1 MKQQSTDE
9 EALPASA
16 QPEGVVK
23 AEPLHSQSTS
33 SDATIDVEE
42 QALLAKYLADLAQL
56 RKKKKQAY
64 TMPSIAPTPCAG
76 SIELRDSV
84 DGKIALQP
92 IKYEGQGT
100 VHAKEESLGEQN
112 AAAKTEPIPA
122 VKAEPIPDDQ
132 NAAAKAEPVS
142 LIPDSDVAL
151 DPIAQA
157 AVNALKVRNCQ
168 KKNSS

>member
-1 MKQQSTDE
+1 M
-9 EALPASA
+9 
-16 QPEGVVK
+16 
-23 AEPLHSQSTS
+23 HSQSKS

-42 QALLAKYLADLAQL
+42 QALLAKYFADLAQL

-112 AAAKTEPIPA
+112 GAVKAEPIPA
-122 VKAEPIPDDQ
+122 VKAEPIPD
-132 NAAAKAEPVS
+132 
-142 LIPDSDVAL
+142 
-151 DPIAQA
+151 
-157 AVNALKVRNCQ
+157 
-168 KKNSS
+168 

>member
-1 MKQQSTDE
+1 MRQQSTDE

-16 QPEGVVK
+16 QPEGVM
-23 AEPLHSQSTS
+23 AEPLHSQSKS
-33 SDATIDVEE
+33 SDTIDVEE
-42 QALLAKYLADLAQL
+42 QALLAKYYADLAQL

-112 AAAKTEPIPA
+112 GAVKAEPIPA
-122 VKAEPIPDDQ
+122 VKAEPIPD
-132 NAAAKAEPVS
+132 
-142 LIPDSDVAL
+142 
-151 DPIAQA
+151 
-157 AVNALKVRNCQ
+157 
-168 KKNSS
+168 

>member
-1 MKQQSTDE
+1 MFAYAYPDAADKPVSVKLPGLHAIANKIPLRSNSKLLKVKPKKKRQLKQQSTDE

-16 QPEGVVK
+16 QPEGVAK
-23 AEPLHSQSTS
+23 AEPLHSQSKS
-33 SDATIDVEE
+33 SDTIDVED
-42 QALLAKYLADLAQL
+42 QALLAYADLAQL

-112 AAAKTEPIPA
+112 GAVKAEPIPA
-122 VKAEPIPDDQ
+122 VKAEPIPD
-132 NAAAKAEPVS
+132 
-142 LIPDSDVAL
+142 
-151 DPIAQA
+151 
-157 AVNALKVRNCQ
+157 
-168 KKNSS
+168 

>member
-23 AEPLHSQSTS
+23 AEPLHSQSKS
-33 SDATIDVEE
+33 SDCIDVEE
-42 QALLAKYLADLAQL
+42 QALLAKYYADLAQL
-56 RKKKKQAY
+56 RKKRKQAC

-112 AAAKTEPIPA
+112 GA
-122 VKAEPIPDDQ
+122 VKAEPIPAILPDDQ
-132 NAAAKAEPVS
+132 NAAVQAEPIPASLPGSAVAPVLDLS
-142 LIPDSDVAL
+142 LIH
-151 DPIAQA
+151 I
-157 AVNALKVRNCQ
+157 
-168 KKNSS
+168 